1 MGRKLASRPRRRG
14 AALTGAR
21 PLLALPARVVQ
32 GKTNGNLAPARN
44 RLPEYLETPEVEA
57 LIRCASDGAAALLML
72 IQWRAG
78 LRVSEALALTLADL
92 SLDGDRPTLVVHHGK
107 GNRAR
112 RVPVHPE
119 LRAALWSAMR
129 FSRPRRDG
137 RLVVASPS
145 TAWRWV
151 QRAYAR
157 AVELGALPIGKHVT
171 THTLRH
177 SAARHWLASGIPIN
191 VVSRWLGHASLQTT
205 LVYLE
210 ILPDPLGD
218 MERVP

>member
-1 MGRKLASRPRRRG
+1 MTLPVPVQVVPKRNRRRG
-14 AALTGAR
+14 GRGLYSKAVNRVG
-21 PLLALPARVVQ
+21 LPA
-32 GKTNGNLAPARN
+32 K
-44 RLPEYLETPEVEA
+44 LPEYLELSEVES
-57 LIRCASDGAAALLML
+57 LIRCAQDGAAALLML

-78 LRVSEALALTLADL
+78 LRVSEALGLTVADL
-92 SLDGDRPTLVVHHGK
+92 SLEGDHPTLVVRHGK
-107 GNRAR
+107 GNRPR

-119 LRAALWSAMR
+119 LRAALWNALR

-137 RLVVASPS
+137 RLVEASPA

-157 AVELGALPIGKHVT
+157 AVELGALPPGKHIA
-171 THTLRH
+171 THTFRH

-205 LVYLE
+205 LIYLAV
-210 ILPDPLGD
+210 LPDPLGD
-218 MERVP
+218 IERVP